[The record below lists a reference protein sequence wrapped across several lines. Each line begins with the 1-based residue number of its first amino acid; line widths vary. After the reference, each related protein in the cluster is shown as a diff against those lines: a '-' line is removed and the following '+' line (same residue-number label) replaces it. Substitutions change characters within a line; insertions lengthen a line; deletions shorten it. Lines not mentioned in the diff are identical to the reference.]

1 MSERLGLGK
10 IPSDLLA
17 ALLDQYAARS
27 RRVLTPPALGEDAA
41 AILTN
46 LPCTVVA
53 TDPVTAPAARIG
65 HDVVHRNANDVAT
78 RGAEPSWFL
87 FTLLLPPA
95 EATRESVADI
105 FRQVDEACRQVGA
118 ELIGGH
124 TEVTASVNQPVAVGT
139 MIGEITTFRLTA
151 TRNARTGNAV
161 IMVGAC
167 GEHGSGLLA
176 ARHAEALRRRGVPD
190 ACIAR
195 AADFVDPR
203 RLSIVAA
210 ARVAMSASHPHA
222 MHDPTEGGLAV
233 CLHEMAAAAQVGME
247 IDDEQVL
254 VRPETREICARTG
267 LDPWGLESSGSL
279 VVCVDAVDAEHLL
292 AAYAREGIEA
302 RRIGTVCA
310 AELGLQRR
318 SAVTTRL
325 AVPRFAQDEQM
336 RFEASLSDD
345 ACEGG

>member
-1 MSERLGLGK
+1 MSEHLGPGK
-10 IPSDLLA
+10 LPSDLLA
-17 ALLDQYAARS
+17 ALLDQYGARS

-41 AILTN
+41 AILTS

-95 EATRESVADI
+95 DATPEAVSEI
-105 FRQVDEACRQVGA
+105 FRQVDEACRAVGA

-124 TEVTASVNQPVAVGT
+124 TEITDAVRHPIAIGT

-151 TRNARTGNAV
+151 TRNARSGNAI

-167 GEHGSGLLA
+167 GEHGTGMLA
-176 ARHAEALRRRGVPD
+176 TRHGEALRQRGVPD
-190 ACIAR
+190 DLLKR
-195 AADFVDPR
+195 AARFAETP
-203 RLSIVAA
+203 RLSVVAA
-210 ARVAMSASHPHA
+210 ARIAMSAAHPHA

-233 CLHEMAAAAQVGME
+233 CLHEIAKAAQVGME

-254 VRPETREICARTG
+254 VRPETREICARAE

-279 VVCVDAVDAEHLL
+279 LVCVDAVDAEHLL
-292 AAYAREGIEA
+292 AAYTREGIEA
-302 RRIGTVCA
+302 RRIGTVRPA
-310 AELGLQRR
+310 DFGLQRR
-318 SAVTTRL
+318 RPVTEHL
-325 AVPRFAQDEQM
+325 AVPHFSRDEQA
-336 RFEASLSDD
+336 RFEASLGDD
-345 ACEGG
+345 GA